1 MIEPPMPADESSR
14 LTALKALRIL
24 DTPPDERFDRITRLA
39 AQLFNVPISVVSM
52 IDADR
57 QWFKS
62 RFGLAARETPR
73 SVSFCGHTILQ
84 PGVFHVSD
92 AAQDPRFSDN
102 PMVVGDPHIRFYAGV
117 PLYAPGGEALGTLCL
132 IDTQPREFGE
142 VDQALLSKLARWAQE
157 TLSQHQGKRIV
168 DQKTKR
174 GWWLGVW
181 STVLAATLLEV
192 LSSQMYFTPNPPA
205 LLLIAVVFAAFQG
218 GMGAGL
224 TSSAIALIYLAHF
237 YALPHQP
244 LHYSGNDLWMV
255 LTWGVAMP
263 AISIMTGLLRRR
275 AERQFET
282 KMGDA
287 VMAAHLSD
295 ISATH
300 AELRLS
306 HERLRLV
313 TENIPMHVAFYD
325 ETIRCRYANRSYAK
339 WLGLE
344 IEQMLGKTAHEIL
357 ADQKIPPQVLDA
369 VHTRVFTGERID
381 REREHHHSDGR
392 TSHLMVS
399 LVPHFDDTARVTG
412 FYTFLNDV
420 TALKNV
426 TLENSLARERL
437 ALALEG
443 SNLCMWDWNLEEG
456 TVFLDSV
463 WSNML
468 GGEPHETVLS
478 AVELFDLV
486 HPDDKDMLYA
496 RWQAVLKGEQE
507 FYAVEHRV
515 KNRAGEWLWI
525 ASLGKIVQQNT
536 DKKTLRMTG
545 TNADI
550 TARKRAEEHIE
561 LLATTDPLTLL
572 PNRRVLA
579 DRLAHGMLNAERTD
593 HAAFALLFIDLDRFK
608 HVNDSLGH
616 EIGDQ
621 VLKLTAQR
629 ISEATRKGDTVA
641 RLGGDEFAVVLA
653 HMQKPEDAGPVAQK
667 IIDALTEPFL
677 VGEHTVNISCS
688 IGLSI
693 FPLDASD
700 AATLLRN
707 ADLAMYA
714 AKEHGRHGYQYFS
727 PSMNALVLERVNLER
742 ALREALAREQFEL
755 YYQPK
760 VSFHTGRLA
769 GVEAL
774 LRWHNPQQGLISP
787 ARFIPIAEETRMILP
802 IGNWALRTACSQLAI
817 WQKRWQVEITLAVNI
832 SVVQIDRSLSQTISA
847 ALHHSGLNARFLELE
862 ITENVLLRNA
872 SETIE
877 ILREI
882 SDLGVRIAIDDFGT
896 GYSSLSYLRDF
907 KVDTIKI
914 DQSFVGNML
923 AQENDATIVR
933 AIVALSHSMQMQVV
947 AEGVETPEQMA
958 ALREMGCDQWQGY
971 LHSRPLPAHE
981 FEQRMLANEVQA

>member
-1 MIEPPMPADESSR
+1 MIEPPKPADESSR
-14 LTALKALRIL
+14 LSALEAMRIL
-24 DTPPDERFDRITRLA
+24 DTPPDERFDRITRVA
-39 AQLFNVPISVVSM
+39 AQLFNVPISIISM
-52 IDADR
+52 VDADR

-84 PGVFHVSD
+84 PGVFHIPD

-102 PMVVGDPHIRFYAGV
+102 PLVEGDPHIRFYAGV
-117 PLYAPGGEALGTLCL
+117 PLQAPGGEALGTLCL
-132 IDTQPREFGE
+132 IDTQPREFSE
-142 VDQALLSKLARWAQE
+142 VDQALLGKLAGWAQE
-157 TLSQHQGKRIV
+157 TLNQRHGEHSV
-168 DQKTKR
+168 DQKTIR
-174 GWWLGVW
+174 GWWLGVG
-181 STVLAATLLEV
+181 STLLAATLLEL
-192 LSSQMYFTPNPPA
+192 LSSHMYFTPAPPA

-218 GMGAGL
+218 GIGAGL
-224 TSSAIALIYLAHF
+224 TSSAIALVYLAHF
-237 YALPHQP
+237 YALPDQP
-244 LHYSGNDLWMV
+244 LHYGGNDLWMV

-263 AISIMTGLLRRR
+263 TISIMTGLLRRR

-295 ISATH
+295 ITATH
-300 AELRLS
+300 AELRIS

-313 TENIPMHVAFYD
+313 TENIPMLVAFYD
-325 ETIRCRYANRSYAK
+325 EATRCRYANSAYGK
-339 WLGLE
+339 WLGVE
-344 IEQMLGKTAHEIL
+344 PDQMFGKRANELL
-357 ADQKIPPQVLDA
+357 ADQKIPASEFDKIHA
-369 VHTRVFTGERID
+369 RVFAGERID
-381 REREHHHSDGR
+381 REREHHHPDGR
-392 TSHLMVS
+392 VSHLVVS
-399 LVPHFDDTARVTG
+399 KVPHFDDTGRVTG

-420 TALKNV
+420 TSLKNV

-463 WSNML
+463 WSRML
-468 GGEPHETVLS
+468 GEEPHDTVLS
-478 AVELFDLV
+478 ALELFDLV

-496 RWQAVLKGEQE
+496 RWQAVLRGEQE
-507 FYAVEHRV
+507 FYAAEHRV
-515 KNRAGEWLWI
+515 KTRNGEWLWI
-525 ASLGKIVQQNT
+525 ASLGKIVQQT
-536 DKKTLRMTG
+536 DGKKTMRMTG

-550 TARKRAEEHIE
+550 SARKRAEERIE
-561 LLATTDPLTLL
+561 LLATTDPLTML

-579 DRLAHGMLNAERTD
+579 DRLAHGMLNVERTG

-629 ISEATRKGDTVA
+629 INEATRKGDTVA

-667 IIDALTEPFL
+667 IIDALTEPYL

-688 IGLSI
+688 IGVSI
-693 FPLDASD
+693 FPLDAGD

-714 AKEHGRHGYQYFS
+714 AKERGRQGYQYFS
-727 PSMNALVLERVNLER
+727 PSMNAQVLERVTLEK
-742 ALREALAREQFEL
+742 ALREALLKNEFEL

-760 VSFHTGRLA
+760 ISFGTGQLA

-774 LRWHNPQQGLISP
+774 VRWHNPQQGLISP

-802 IGNWALRTACSQLAI
+802 IGNWVLRTACTQLVT
-817 WQKRWQVEITLAVNI
+817 WQKRWQVEISLAVNI
-832 SVVQIDRSLSQTISA
+832 SVVQIDRSLCQTISA
-847 ALHHSGLNARFLELE
+847 ALRHSGLDARCLEIE

-882 SDLGVRIAIDDFGT
+882 SALGVRIAIDDFGT

-923 AQENDATIVR
+923 TQENAATIVR
-933 AIVALSHSMQMQVV
+933 AIIALSHSMQMEVV
-947 AEGVETPEQMA
+947 AEGVETTAQKA
-958 ALREMGCDQWQGY
+958 ALGEMGCDQWQGY
-971 LHSRPLPAHE
+971 LYAKPLPAPE
-981 FEQRMLANEVQA
+981 FEQRMLATEVQV